1 MSSSLAVERL
11 AEIVPLHLLRKLVVK
26 FRATWRGSLEE
37 VHQRVAPF
45 VRAPQRLQVEQWNV
59 GK

>member
-1 MSSSLAVERL
+1 MEIEQL

-37 VHQRVAPF
+37 VRQRVAPF